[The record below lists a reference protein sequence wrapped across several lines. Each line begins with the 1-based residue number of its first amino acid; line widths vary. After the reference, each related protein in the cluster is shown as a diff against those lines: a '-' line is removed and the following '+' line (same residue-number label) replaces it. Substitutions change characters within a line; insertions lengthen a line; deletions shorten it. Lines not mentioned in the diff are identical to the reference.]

1 MWFLV
6 FLIVCTYVWVKK
18 MVTLMVYRG
27 CSTFCDNAKMKKI
40 ESLAF
45 STKRVLRFCS
55 FG

>member
-1 MWFLV
+1 
-6 FLIVCTYVWVKK
+6 
-18 MVTLMVYRG
+18 MVYRG
-27 CSTFCDNAKMKKI
+27 CSTFCDNAKMKRI